1 MDLRAMLNG
10 PDGGASKKQPSQPSL
25 QPPSASSTTP
35 TLAAAPSTPSHA
47 LPPQSFRDYSH
58 SAHASPIP
66 NAHEYPPNH
75 PSHPNHTPASA
86 GPGPYPSPTSYNPPA
101 NAFTGRPP
109 VPPLQPPSAHD
120 IRSPGSASISGPSPG
135 YRRTPTSSIS
145 NASGGYPFP
154 TQQPPVSPVQR
165 HQYGPQSAGP
175 GAGPGVGPSVGPYPR
190 DSYNPQPQQHSSV
203 QYAHGQQQSQ
213 PPLPQTPPVVTP
225 GGSHP
230 YLHHQRSHSIQ
241 STPTPTSAHSQPGSY
256 GAPYVQGSPVATHHP
271 PPPLEQ
277 QHQLQQQHQH
287 HQRQSSQPPTP
298 LGQPMPGPLRQSPAA
313 SYQQPPSPYQ
323 KRISTAA
330 ANSYPPQSQPVQSPP
345 PPPPPPSASIQRLST
360 SSSRGAYDAVAESHR
375 GSQSRSNRERSL
387 SVSPKTRVPS
397 LPSNGGGHRP
407 PSTSSDSN
415 PYNSQHL
422 PTAPTN
428 NNTMKSQAPVAST
441 KRKLEQRDLGSDELE
456 NDRKPPPPPQMN
468 GNHAV
473 PALPGGTAARP
484 SSLAVAPHRKRV
496 KYEHP
501 PAWAQSTRARPPAKT
516 RNFSLKHYI
525 RQHGNPGG
533 LVNGSNQ
540 HDPSATVKVEH
551 TSRHPSPEATRSAGA
566 VKAEEPAHAN
576 VKDSLVFNNQP
587 FPWEPSISNETPM
600 NIVSREVADFLA
612 LSVLQFPH
620 FGEVQSVGAQF
631 EIEAKLGTIIDKMTN
646 DRLYFPGVRAGECVL
661 DSGRVAF
668 RSSMTEG
675 QHQRL
680 NGYLNEQVKASFP
693 QNPMAMSRVQVHYVH
708 RREIDRFYEL
718 PAQMRQRIPP
728 GISSLIQGST
738 VKARI
743 TYDQKTGNVLA
754 KIVKARVADMNI
766 HFPHLPLDCR
776 ISINIEMDW
785 DGTVEEIERC
795 QIPNKERPPD
805 RIKDRLSYKHGFYQI
820 DLTQVTQGQPT
831 SGGQPPQVHP
841 AFPKE
846 HELEV
851 ELEARHLIEHGR
863 MLMRNEPNRYEDLV
877 DGLVNNMRLLARRCL
892 PAS

>member
-10 PDGGASKKQPSQPSL
+10 PDGGASKKQSSQPPL
-25 QPPSASSTTP
+25 QPPSVSSATP

-58 SAHASPIP
+58 STHASPIP
-66 NAHEYPPNH
+66 NTHEYPLSNPSH
-75 PSHPNHTPASA
+75 PSHANHTPASVGP

-120 IRSPGSASISGPSPG
+120 IRSPGSISGPSPG

-175 GAGPGVGPSVGPYPR
+175 GVGPGVGPSVGVYPR

-203 QYAHGQQQSQ
+203 QYAHGQQQPQ
-213 PPLPQTPPVVTP
+213 QPLPQTPPVVTP

-241 STPTPTSAHSQPGSY
+241 STPTPTSAHSQPASY
-256 GAPYVQGSPVATHHP
+256 GVPYVQGSPVATHHP

-277 QHQLQQQHQH
+277 QHQLLQQQQQHQH

-323 KRISTAA
+323 KRMSTAA
-330 ANSYPPQSQPVQSPP
+330 ASSYPSQSQPVQSPP
-345 PPPPPPSASIQRLST
+345 PPPPPPPASIQRMST

-375 GSQSRSNRERSL
+375 GSQSRSDRERSM

-407 PSTSSDSN
+407 PSTSSDST
-415 PYNSQHL
+415 PYNPQRL
-422 PTAPTN
+422 PPAPTN
-428 NNTMKSQAPVAST
+428 NNTMKPQTPATST

-468 GNHAV
+468 GNHALSV
-473 PALPGGTAARP
+473 PPGGTAQT
-484 SSLAVAPHRKRV
+484 SSLAAVPRRKRI
-496 KYEHP
+496 KYDHP

-525 RQHGNPGG
+525 RQQGNQGS

-540 HDPSATVKVEH
+540 HDPSGGVKVEH
-551 TSRHPSPEATRSAGA
+551 TSRHPSPEATRSTGG
-566 VKAEEPAHAN
+566 VKAEEPPN
-576 VKDSLVFNNQP
+576 YTNPKDSVVFNGKP

-600 NIVSREVADFLA
+600 NIVSRQVADFLA
-612 LSVLQFPH
+612 VNVLQFPQI
-620 FGEVQSVGAQF
+620 GEIQSVNAQF
-631 EIEAKLGTIIDKMTN
+631 EIEAKLGTIVDRMTN
-646 DRLYFPGVRAGECVL
+646 DRISFPGVRAGECIL
-661 DSGRVAF
+661 EGGRVAF
-668 RSSMTEG
+668 RSSMTEV
-675 QHQRL
+675 R
-680 NGYLNEQVKASFP
+680 YP
-693 QNPMAMSRVQVHYVH
+693 
-708 RREIDRFYEL
+708 
-718 PAQMRQRIPP
+718 
-728 GISSLIQGST
+728 ISSATRDSVLIDAT
-738 VKARI
+738 NRI
-743 TYDQKTGNVLA
+743 NT
-754 KIVKARVADMNI
+754 
-766 HFPHLPLDCR
+766 
-776 ISINIEMDW
+776 
-785 DGTVEEIERC
+785 RC
-795 QIPNKERPPD
+795 
-805 RIKDRLSYKHGFYQI
+805 
-820 DLTQVTQGQPT
+820 
-831 SGGQPPQVHP
+831 
-841 AFPKE
+841 
-846 HELEV
+846 
-851 ELEARHLIEHGR
+851 
-863 MLMRNEPNRYEDLV
+863 
-877 DGLVNNMRLLARRCL
+877 
-892 PAS
+892 

>member
-25 QPPSASSTTP
+25 PPSVSSTAP
-35 TLAAAPSTPSHA
+35 TLAAAPSTPSHGI
-47 LPPQSFRDYSH
+47 PPQSFRDYSH

-66 NAHEYPPNH
+66 NAHEYPPSHPNH
-75 PSHPNHTPASA
+75 PNHPNHTPVSA

-101 NAFTGRPP
+101 NVFTNRPP
-109 VPPLQPPSAHD
+109 VPPLQPPSSHD
-120 IRSPGSASISGPSPG
+120 IRSPGSASISGPSPS

-154 TQQPPVSPVQR
+154 PTQQAPVSPVQR
-165 HQYGPQSAGP
+165 HHYGPQSAGP
-175 GAGPGVGPSVGPYPR
+175 GAGPGVGPSVGYPR
-190 DSYNPQPQQHSSV
+190 DSYNPPPPHSSV
-203 QYAHGQQQSQ
+203 QYAHGQQQ
-213 PPLPQTPPVVTP
+213 PPLPQTPPVLTP

-230 YLHHQRSHSIQ
+230 YLHQRSHSIQ
-241 STPTPTSAHSQPGSY
+241 STPTPTSAHSQPASY

-271 PPPLEQ
+271 PPPLELQ
-277 QHQLQQQHQH
+277 QHQLQQHQQQQHQQHQH

-298 LGQPMPGPLRQSPAA
+298 LGQPMPGPPRQSPAA

-323 KRISTAA
+323 KRISTATVG
-330 ANSYPPQSQPVQSPP
+330 SYPSQPQPLQSSPP
-345 PPPPPPSASIQRLST
+345 PPPPASIQRMST
-360 SSSRGAYDAVAESHR
+360 SSSRTYDAVAESHR
-375 GSQSRSNRERSL
+375 GSQSRSDRERSM

-397 LPSNGGGHRP
+397 LPSNGGYRP
-407 PSTSSDSN
+407 SSTSSDST
-415 PYNSQHL
+415 PYNPQRL
-422 PTAPTN
+422 PPAPAN
-428 NNTMKSQAPVAST
+428 NNTMEPQNAATST
-441 KRKLEQRDLGSDELE
+441 KRKLEQRDLASDELE

-473 PALPGGTAARP
+473 PVPSGGTAQT
-484 SSLAVAPHRKRV
+484 SNLTAVSRHKRIKHDHLPV
-496 KYEHP
+496 
-501 PAWAQSTRARPPAKT
+501 WAQSTKTRPPAKT

-525 RQHGNPGG
+525 RQHGSQGG

-540 HDPSATVKVEH
+540 PDTGGSVKVEH
-551 TSRHPSPEATRSAGA
+551 TSRHPSPEATRSAA
-566 VKAEEPAHAN
+566 VVKTEEPNLAN
-576 VKDSLVFNNQP
+576 PKGVFNGQP

-600 NIVSREVADFLA
+600 NIVSREVADFLGY
-612 LSVLQFPH
+612 SVLQFKH
-620 FGEVQSVGAQF
+620 FGEIQVAGAQF

-646 DRLYFPGVRAGECVL
+646 DRIFLPGVKAGECVL
-661 DSGRVAF
+661 EGGRVAF
-668 RSSMTEG
+668 RSSMTES
-675 QHQRL
+675 QHQEL
-680 NGYLNEQVKASFP
+680 NGYLNEQVKGSFP
-693 QNPMAMSRVQVHYVH
+693 QNPRAMSRVQVHYVH

-718 PAQMRQRIPP
+718 PAQMRQRIPAAV
-728 GISSLIQGST
+728 SSLIQGSAL
-738 VKARI
+738 KARV
-743 TYDQKTGNVLA
+743 TYDQKTGKVLA

-776 ISINIEMDW
+776 ISVNIELDW
-785 DGTVEEIERC
+785 DGTVEEIERY

-831 SGGQPPQVHP
+831 SGGQPPQPHP
-841 AFPKE
+841 AIPKE

-863 MLMRNEPNRYEDLV
+863 MLMRKEPNRYEDLV

-892 PAS
+892 PTS